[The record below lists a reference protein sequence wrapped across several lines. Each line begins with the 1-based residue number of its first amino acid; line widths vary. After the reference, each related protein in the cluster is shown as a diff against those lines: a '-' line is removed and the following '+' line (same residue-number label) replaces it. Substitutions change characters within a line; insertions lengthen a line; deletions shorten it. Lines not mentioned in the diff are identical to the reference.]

1 MVAQHCYNG
10 DGSGDVTF
18 LWEKGEFETL
28 KQIVSL
34 SHLIMWTRWTSNQDL
49 LFAPCVTKLISKTRQ
64 QFWNSCT
71 AYEPEVFNWTSCQ
84 WLL

>member
-1 MVAQHCYNG
+1 VQLAVLKYSKLYLNVNVLTVDMVAQHCYNG

-34 SHLIMWTRWTSNQDL
+34 SHLIMWTR
-49 LFAPCVTKLISKTRQ
+49 
-64 QFWNSCT
+64 
-71 AYEPEVFNWTSCQ
+71 
-84 WLL
+84 